1 MFTVQIKLDGEWV
14 PTDCTGDKAKCDAE
28 ARSWSMLYAADE
40 IRVVSGARSL
50 AAALNELGV
59 LPRAK
64 PAPKPK
70 PATGPIRV
78 VTGEPDF

>member
-1 MFTVQIKLDGEWV
+1 MTPAMEN
-14 PTDCTGDKAKCDAE
+14 E
-28 ARSWSMLYAADE
+28 
-40 IRVVSGARSL
+40 
-50 AAALNELGV
+50 LNRLGV

-64 PAPKPK
+64 PAPKPKPKPK

>member
-1 MFTVQIKLDGEWV
+1 MTPAMEN
-14 PTDCTGDKAKCDAE
+14 E
-28 ARSWSMLYAADE
+28 
-40 IRVVSGARSL
+40 
-50 AAALNELGV
+50 LNRLGV

-64 PAPKPK
+64 PAPK

>member
-1 MFTVQIKLDGEWV
+1 MT
-14 PTDCTGDKAKCDAE
+14 PT
-28 ARSWSMLYAADE
+28 
-40 IRVVSGARSL
+40 L

-59 LPRAK
+59 ISRAK

>member
-1 MFTVQIKLDGEWV
+1 MT
-14 PTDCTGDKAKCDAE
+14 PT
-28 ARSWSMLYAADE
+28 
-40 IRVVSGARSL
+40 L

-59 LPRAK
+59 LPRVK
-64 PAPKPK
+64 PAPK

>member
-1 MFTVQIKLDGEWV
+1 MT
-14 PTDCTGDKAKCDAE
+14 PTLT
-28 ARSWSMLYAADE
+28 
-40 IRVVSGARSL
+40 
-50 AAALNELGV
+50 AALDQLGV

-70 PATGPIRV
+70 PAQGPIRV

>member
-1 MFTVQIKLDGEWV
+1 MT
-14 PTDCTGDKAKCDAE
+14 PT
-28 ARSWSMLYAADE
+28 
-40 IRVVSGARSL
+40 L

-59 LPRAK
+59 IPRAK
-64 PAPKPK
+64 PKPK